1 MHAVARPRLL
11 LASVTRPACAVALA
25 LGSGLATGASFS
37 EAVNGELSADRLAPT
52 FLQLD
57 FQPGG
62 AVPGSNVVS
71 GAVGRSG
78 GVVDLDYLWVNVPV
92 GYRMSEL
99 RVGMQ
104 TAVGGGGS
112 FVGLAVGDTMPVAS
126 DASTALGLLG
136 YKVYRLEDRGTDILD
151 DMAMP
156 SFGSSGFERPL
167 AAGDY
172 TFWFQE
178 LGSGSFD
185 YRFNMV
191 LTPVPGPAA
200 LAWLL
205 GAGLLALGAGARPGP
220 VRRVRA

>member
-1 MHAVARPRLL
+1 MNTVFFRLL
-11 LASVTRPACAVALA
+11 TSAIRPACALALA
-25 LGSGLATGASFS
+25 VGTGLATAASFS
-37 EAVNGELSADRLAPT
+37 EAVNGELSGDRLAPT
-52 FLQLD
+52 FMQLD

-71 GAVGRSG
+71 GSVGRSSG
-78 GVVDLDYLWVNVPV
+78 GVDLDYLWVNVPV

-99 RVGMQ
+99 RVGTQ
-104 TAVGGGGS
+104 TTVGGGGS
-112 FVGLAVGDTMPVAS
+112 FIGLAAGVTMPVAS

-136 YKVYRLEDRGTDILD
+136 YKVYRPEDRATDILD
-151 DMAMP
+151 DMAAP
-156 SFGSSGFERPL
+156 SLGSSGFERPL

-185 YRFNMV
+185 YRFEMV

-205 GAGLLALGAGARPGP
+205 GAGLIALGARARQRP
-220 VRRVRA
+220 VRA